1 MSTKKQKAELLGAMD
16 VLEKEKGIKKDVII
30 NALTYALANAYQKNY
45 DDNNANVEVKIDEN
59 TGDFKV
65 FATKKVVDEVT
76 NPIEQIS
83 LRDAMHVSHGY
94 EIGDDFKEEVTP
106 KDFGRIA
113 AQTAKNVVLQ
123 QLREEERRIVYEKYN
138 RLKDDLVDG

>member
-30 NALTYALANAYQKNY
+30 NALTDALANAYQKNY

-83 LRDAMHVSHGY
+83 LR
-94 EIGDDFKEEVTP
+94 
-106 KDFGRIA
+106 
-113 AQTAKNVVLQ
+113 
-123 QLREEERRIVYEKYN
+123 
-138 RLKDDLVDG
+138 